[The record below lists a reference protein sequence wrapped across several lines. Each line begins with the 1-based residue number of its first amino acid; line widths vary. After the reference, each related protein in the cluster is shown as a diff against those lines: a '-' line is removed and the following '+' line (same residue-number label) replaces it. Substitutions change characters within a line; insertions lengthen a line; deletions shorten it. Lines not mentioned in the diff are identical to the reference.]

1 MSSSANPSSRSSRA
15 TSRSLIARVRANEAA
30 AWERFVTLYAPLVYD
45 WCRRAGLREQD
56 TEDIFQE
63 VFQAVLLHIRSLR
76 QERRG
81 DTFRG
86 WLFTITRNKI
96 RDHYRRENREP
107 RGEGGTEAFLR
118 LSRVEAPEPAGADVD
133 DLEPGVCGDGLED
146 EPTADELEERA
157 LYHRAL
163 RLIREE
169 FRETTWK
176 AFWGTAVDDCPASD
190 VARELG
196 LTPGAVR
203 VAKSRVLRRLRE
215 EMGDVR

>member
-1 MSSSANPSSRSSRA
+1 MSSSVNPSSRSSLA
-15 TSRSLIARVRANEAA
+15 TSGSLIARVRANEAA
-30 AWERFVTLYAPLVYD
+30 AWERFVALYAPLVYD

-96 RDHYRRENREP
+96 RDYYRRENREP

-118 LSRVEAPEPAGADVD
+118 RWVGPPSMSMISRNS
-133 DLEPGVCGDGLED
+133 
-146 EPTADELEERA
+146 
-157 LYHRAL
+157 
-163 RLIREE
+163 
-169 FRETTWK
+169 TWR
-176 AFWGTAVDDCPASD
+176 G
-190 VARELG
+190 R
-196 LTPGAVR
+196 
-203 VAKSRVLRRLRE
+203 
-215 EMGDVR
+215 